1 LIVGTLK
8 FRLHL
13 RDCHSLKEKRR
24 VIKSLKDQL
33 SNKFNISVAEV
44 DEQDEWQFAEL
55 GIAAVGTDTPFVH
68 SVLSTVEGFVRFF
81 GGVTVIDAQTET
93 FGD

>member
-1 LIVGTLK
+1 MIIGSLK

-24 VIKSLKDQL
+24 VIKSLKDTL
-33 SNKFNISVAEV
+33 SNKFNISVAET
-44 DEQDEWQFAEL
+44 DEQDVWQTAEI
-55 GIAAVGTDTPFVH
+55 GIAAVGSDGAFVQ
-68 SVLSTVEGFVRFF
+68 SVLTNVVNYVRFF
-81 GGVTVIDAQTET
+81 GGVELVDSQQDI

>member
-1 LIVGTLK
+1 MIVGTLK
-8 FRLHL
+8 IRLAM
-13 RDCHSLKEKRR
+13 RDSHSLKDKRR
-24 VIKSLKDQL
+24 VLKSLKDTL

-44 DEQDEWQFAEL
+44 EDQDVWQSAEI

-68 SVLSTVEGFVRFF
+68 SVLSNVVNYVKFW
-81 GGVTVIDAQTET
+81 GGVQVVDYETET

>member
-1 LIVGTLK
+1 M
-8 FRLHL
+8 
-13 RDCHSLKEKRR
+13 KEKRR
-24 VIKSLKDQL
+24 VLKSLKDQL

-44 DEQDEWQFAEL
+44 EDQDEWQLAEI

-68 SVLSTVEGFVRFF
+68 SVLSSVEGFVRYF
-81 GGVTVIDAQTET
+81 GGVTVIDAQSET

>member
-1 LIVGTLK
+1 VIVGTLK

-33 SNKFNISVAEV
+33 NNKFNISVAEV
-44 DEQDEWQFAEL
+44 E
-55 GIAAVGTDTPFVH
+55 
-68 SVLSTVEGFVRFF
+68 
-81 GGVTVIDAQTET
+81 
-93 FGD
+93 

>member
-1 LIVGTLK
+1 MIVGTLK

-13 RDCHSLKEKRR
+13 RDAHSLKEKRR

-33 SNKFNISVAEV
+33 GHKFNISVAEV
-44 DEQDEWQFAEL
+44 EDQDQWQFAEI
-55 GIAAVGTDTPFVH
+55 GIAAVGTDTPFVQ
-68 SVLSTVEGFVRFF
+68 SVLTSVENYVRYF
-81 GGVTVIDAQTET
+81 GGVTVIDAQSET

>member
-1 LIVGTLK
+1 MIVGTLK

-33 SNKFNISVAEV
+33 GNKFNISVAEV
-44 DEQDEWQFAEL
+44 EDQDQWQFAEI
-55 GIAAVGTDTPFVH
+55 GIAAVGTDTPFVQGVLT
-68 SVLSTVEGFVRFF
+68 SVENYVRYF
-81 GGVTVIDAQTET
+81 GGVTVIDTASEI

>member
-1 LIVGTLK
+1 VIIGSLK

-33 SNKFNISVAEV
+33 GNKFNISVAEV
-44 DEQDEWQFAEL
+44 EDQDEWQFAEI
-55 GIAAVGTDTPFVH
+55 GIAAVGTDTPFVQG
-68 SVLSTVEGFVRFF
+68 VLSTVENYVRFF
-81 GGVTVIDAQTET
+81 GGVTVIDTQVET

>member
-1 LIVGTLK
+1 MIVGTLK

-33 SNKFNISVAEV
+33 GNKFNISVAEV
-44 DEQDEWQFAEL
+44 EDQDQWQVAEL
-55 GIAAVGTDTPFVH
+55 GIAAVGTDTPFVQ
-68 SVLSTVEGFVRFF
+68 SVLTSVEGFVRYF
-81 GGVTVIDAQTET
+81 GGVTVIDAQSET

>member
-1 LIVGTLK
+1 MIVGTLK

>member
-1 LIVGTLK
+1 MIIGSLK

-33 SNKFNISVAEV
+33 GNKFNISVAEV
-44 DEQDEWQFAEL
+44 EDQDAWQVAEI
-55 GIAAVGTDTPFVH
+55 GIAAVGTDTPFVQ
-68 SVLSTVEGFVRFF
+68 SVLTSVENYVRFF
-81 GGVTVIDAQTET
+81 GGVTVIDAQSET

>member
-1 LIVGTLK
+1 MIVGTLK

-13 RDCHSLKEKRR
+13 RDSHSLKDKRR

-33 SNKFNISVAEV
+33 GNKFNISVAEV
-44 DEQDEWQFAEL
+44 EDQDQWQVAEL
-55 GIAAVGTDTPFVH
+55 GIAAVGTDTPFVQ
-68 SVLSTVEGFVRFF
+68 SVLSSVENYVRFF
-81 GGVTVIDAQTET
+81 GGVTVIDAQSET

>member
-1 LIVGTLK
+1 MIIGSLT

-33 SNKFNISVAEV
+33 GNKFNISVAEV
-44 DEQDEWQFAEL
+44 EDQDEWQFAEI
-55 GIAAVGTDTPFVH
+55 GIAAVGTDTPFVQ
-68 SVLSTVEGFVRFF
+68 SVLTTVENWVRFF
-81 GGVTVIDAQTET
+81 GGVTVIDVQSET

>member
-1 LIVGTLK
+1 MTVGVLQ
-8 FRLHL
+8 LEL
-13 RDCHSLKEKRR
+13 SVPGAMSLKEKRR
-24 VIKSLKDQL
+24 VIKSLKDTL

-44 DEQDEWQFAEL
+44 EDQDEWQFAEI

-68 SVLSTVEGFVRFF
+68 SVLSTVENYVRFF
-81 GGVTVIDAQTET
+81 GGVTVIDTQSET

>member
-1 LIVGTLK
+1 MIIGSLK

-24 VIKSLKDQL
+24 VIKSLKDL
-33 SNKFNISVAEV
+33 LGNKFNISVAEV
-44 DEQDEWQFAEL
+44 EDQDQWQFAEI
-55 GIAAVGTDTPFVH
+55 GIAVVGTDTPFVQ
-68 SVLSTVEGFVRFF
+68 SVMSSVEGYVRFF
-81 GGVTVIDAQTET
+81 GGVTVIDSQSET